1 MENQTLILIVGAA
14 VVLGLLWF
22 VVHEQHARLLR
33 TRVVELPG
41 CLRFEAHGFTAEM
54 QQSANQVKVHAEKCQ
69 LERTALVGG
78 QKQTQA
84 GPLDALLPAAG
95 LQIEVVR
102 LTMKA
107 QGQATPMP
115 TGFCSITF
123 MASDALVN
131 AVNKVAGGHA
141 SVLTLDQVPE
151 PVAASFQGFAN
162 RVNVWADK
170 ITHRLEQDR
179 AEQLRK
185 EQELAQAAL
194 EKQRLAEGAGSSEDA
209 GEAGHYDL
217 AGQIEQWRKT
227 AGFSGQFSDVS
238 TDAQGR
244 VVWFI
249 DFCNDGRL
257 TLHAN
262 KRTVHTTLRGATF
275 ATLGSELE
283 IGVRDD
289 FWSEDDPTLSKFRV
303 LQGLPPDERR
313 AWKDRLEKAR
323 DALDSKVD
331 RGY

>member
-1 MENQTLILIVGAA
+1 MESQTLILIVGAA
-14 VVLGLLWF
+14 VALGLVWF
-22 VVHEQHARLLR
+22 VYQEQQARLLR
-33 TRVVELPG
+33 TRMVDLPG
-41 CLRFEAHGFTAEM
+41 CLRFEAYDFYAEM
-54 QQSANQVKVHAEKCQ
+54 QQSVNQVKVHAERCQ
-69 LERTALVGG
+69 WERTALAGG
-78 QKQTQA
+78 LKQTQA

-107 QGQATPMP
+107 QGQAAPLP
-115 TGFCSITF
+115 TGFCTVTF
-123 MASDALVN
+123 MASDALTN
-131 AVNKVAGGHA
+131 AINKVSGGYA

-151 PVAASFQGFAN
+151 PVAVSFQSFAN

-179 AEQLRK
+179 AEQVRK
-185 EQELAQAAL
+185 EQEAAQAAL
-194 EKQRLAEGAGSSEDA
+194 EKQRLAEGGGKSPDA
-209 GEAGHYDL
+209 GEVGHHDL

-227 AGFSGQFSDVS
+227 AGFSGNFSDVS
-238 TDAQGR
+238 TDAQGC

-275 ATLGSELE
+275 ATLGAELE

-289 FWSEDDPTLSKFRV
+289 YWTEEDPTLSKFRV

-313 AWKDRLEKAR
+313 AWKDRL
-323 DALDSKVD
+323 
-331 RGY
+331 